1 MAAVTLLRARAHT
14 LCAMTLLN
22 RRAFTLVE
30 VLVALMMLGVGSA
43 GLVAA
48 LTGDRKLRDASAA
61 QLFAAGRTRARIEM
75 LALLPC
81 SADAAGT
88 TGSAWGAER
97 WHASVSQSGWSLTDS
112 LVLVRS
118 AVPLVIQARV
128 ACPD

>member
-1 MAAVTLLRARAHT
+1 MPLH
-14 LCAMTLLN
+14 N
-22 RRAFTLVE
+22 RRAFTLIE
-30 VLVALMMLGVGSA
+30 VLVALMMLGVASA

-61 QLFAAGRTRARIEM
+61 QLFAAARTRARIET

-88 TGSAWGAER
+88 IGSAWGSER
-97 WHASVSQSGWSLTDS
+97 WHASASPSGWSLTDS

-118 AVPLVIQARV
+118 ALPLVIQARV